1 MIVPVVGSAVDASA
15 VDVAHGVVVGSKTT
29 KNNNNNNNNDNNSE
43 SSIMPTTELQIAAF
57 CIKFCSRD
65 KYIEYKQE

>member
-1 MIVPVVGSAVDASA
+1 MIVPVVGSAVDGSA
-15 VDVAHGVVVGSKTT
+15 VDVKHGVVVGSKTT
-29 KNNNNNNNNDNNSE
+29 KNNNNNDNNSE
-43 SSIMPTTELQIAAF
+43 SLLMPTTELQIAAF